1 MPNVAS
7 AEKRMT
13 DAPDVHDAVRSL
25 TEDEVS
31 FFWKNGWA
39 PLPKL
44 IDPEIAG
51 RLVEEDGFPKLPDR
65 PSHAKNL
72 YRAVAHSLALG
83 RSAARLLGRD
93 SAIRLFTD
101 VLEVDPPHRSGSEP
115 TTFRQDSATLPFDR
129 AAVTFRIALG
139 NAVPQA
145 ASTRFFSQSQE
156 LGPLGRDLELPE
168 DELVAKWPRLGDL
181 PRSEP
186 ITRQPGDATA
196 HHWHTVHGR
205 LPNSTSDARWTYALV
220 VFPADARYT
229 IPHPATRDLEFE
241 QFREL
246 DHPDFPIVY
255 TLDEI

>member
-1 MPNVAS
+1 
-7 AEKRMT
+7 MT
-13 DAPDVHDAVRSL
+13 DDQDVHDAVRL
-25 TEDEVS
+25 VTEDEVS

-44 IDPEIAG
+44 IDPGFAAG
-51 RLVEEDGFPKLPDR
+51 LVDDDGLSPFHR

-72 YRAVAHSLALG
+72 YHSVAHSLALG
-83 RSAARLLGRD
+83 GSAARLLGRD

-101 VLEVDPPHRSGSEP
+101 VLEVDPPHESGSEP

-129 AAVTFRIALG
+129 AAVTFRIALS
-139 NAVPQA
+139 PHA
-145 ASTRFFSQSQE
+145 ASTQFFSRSQE

-168 DELVAKWPRLGDL
+168 DELVAKWPRLDDL

-186 ITRQPGDATA
+186 VTHQPGDATV

-205 LPNSTSDARWTYALV
+205 LPTSTSDTRRTYAVV

-229 IPHPATRDLEFE
+229 IPHPATQDLELE

-246 DHPDFPIVY
+246 DHPDFPIMY
-255 TLDEI
+255 TPDEI